1 MNTVP
6 FDQLGPG
13 RQSGRLAENF
23 MQLSLEERRQIL
35 ARQAE
40 QMKSYYERTKDER
53 TEWQAGDFINHGW

>member
-1 MNTVP
+1 MNTAP

-13 RQSGRLAENF
+13 RQAVRLAENF
-23 MQLSLEERRQIL
+23 MQLSLAERRQIL

-53 TEWQAGDFINHGW
+53 TEWQAGDFIDV

>member
-1 MNTVP
+1 MNTAL

-13 RQSGRLAENF
+13 RQSARLAENF

-40 QMKSYYERTKDER
+40 QMKGYYERTKDER
-53 TEWQAGDFINHGW
+53 TEWQAGDFIDV